1 MATVLTFVIAG
12 VAGLII
18 VAVVV
23 YYYAGIMVLPGQ
35 QESQLQQTLIQEEIR
50 SGNDSYQRV
59 NITVNGQSLIA
70 DVSATAEQRTRGL
83 TVKDAL
89 AENEAMLF
97 VFNNQ
102 ANHKFW
108 MKDMKFPIDIIWIGS
123 DKSVIDIEN
132 SLKPCNSG
140 FLCST
145 YEPDGDSLYVLETV
159 SGFAQRY
166 GIVKGTIVEFE
177 LNAQNLPK

>member
-1 MATVLTFVIAG
+1 MATMLTFAIAG

-50 SGNDSYQRV
+50 SGNDSYQRI

-97 VFNNQ
+97 VFDKQ
-102 ANHKFW
+102 AKHKFW

-145 YEPDGDSLYVLETV
+145 YEPDGDSLYVLETI

-166 GIVKGTIVEFE
+166 GIVKGTIVEFD
-177 LNAQNLPK
+177 LNAQNLSK